1 MTSSDITMIIH
12 AGLGNQLFMIFT
24 GLSKAFDENKGFSVY
39 PIYDN
44 GIRHYYFTNI
54 FKKLLFKV
62 EDKIENIQ
70 QRNGFEE
77 RSFNYNPIPKEA
89 VVLKGYFQSPK
100 YFDHNKNKIIKY
112 LELDKFQ
119 ERYKFNFKSVVIH
132 LRFEDFCFN
141 QSNHH
146 LLRPS
151 YYINALCYL
160 FDMIPNATD
169 EYKFVVFAQKDD
181 DDIVND
187 YIEIITRE
195 VFNKTGKIINLI
207 KVYDIN
213 PPDTKDYQEMMYM
226 SNCNHFI
233 TANSSFSWFAA
244 YLSPHSN
251 KLIFYPDEWFGPRLK
266 NEKNTKDLFPDTW
279 IKIKA
284 S

>member
-1 MTSSDITMIIH
+1 
-12 AGLGNQLFMIFT
+12 
-24 GLSKAFDENKGFSVY
+24 
-39 PIYDN
+39 
-44 GIRHYYFTNI
+44 
-54 FKKLLFKV
+54 
-62 EDKIENIQ
+62 
-70 QRNGFEE
+70 
-77 RSFNYNPIPKEA
+77 
-89 VVLKGYFQSPK
+89 
-100 YFDHNKNKIIKY
+100 
-112 LELDKFQ
+112 
-119 ERYKFNFKSVVIH
+119 
-132 LRFEDFCFN
+132 
-141 QSNHH
+141 
-146 LLRPS
+146 
-151 YYINALCYL
+151 
-160 FDMIPNATD
+160 MIPNATD

-213 PPDTKDYQEMMYM
+213 LPDTKDYQELMYM